1 MTALRAGIWTCLDPG
16 GTSRIG
22 PGNPGWELAR
32 AIIATH
38 KPGSRGAEPLPPSRQ
53 PGGELMRP
61 LVYRCVALLTYG
73 GLLAAGRC

>member
-32 AIIATH
+32 ESVETH
-38 KPGSRGAEPLPPSRQ
+38 RPGSRGAEITAVGGYLPAPN
-53 PGGELMRP
+53 
-61 LVYRCVALLTYG
+61 
-73 GLLAAGRC
+73 GRIGF